1 MNQKIE
7 DFSLKEYP
15 LDGRLL
21 AVLLRPKII
30 IKNSLDEERKQVLVK
45 RAASYLLSYP
55 SCQLAIFWEG
65 EEQFFPL

>member
-15 LDGRLL
+15 LEGRLI
-21 AVLLRPKII
+21 AVLIKPEII
-30 IKNSLDEERKQVLVK
+30 IKNSLDGERKQALVK
-45 RAASYLLSYP
+45 KAASYLLSYP
-55 SCQLAIFWEG
+55 DCQLAIFWEG